1 MKELCFVTCSI
12 IFLLTTLNIFPQV
25 AKASKP
31 SLISN
36 SKSDSLDTLQQ
47 KNKGEEILAKFSGNN
62 IMNTKPFTTNSAW
75 EVHWDFN
82 GEIFQLYLQSPE
94 QELWEVL
101 ANQSGSGSG
110 SSYYPKRGEYYFKVN
125 AIGNWKIKVIEVK

>member
-1 MKELCFVTCSI
+1 MKTLII
-12 IFLLTTLNIFPQV
+12 IFILNVSIHPQE
-25 AKASKP
+25 AKP
-31 SLISN
+31 SKQKLIPSN
-36 SKSDSLDTLQQ
+36 DSLFILEEA
-47 KNKGEEILAKFSGNN
+47 NNSEEIIAEFSGTN
-62 IMNTKPFTTNSAW
+62 IINTRPFITNSAW

-101 ANQSGSGSG
+101 ANQPGSGSG